1 MRSHLKAATAARA
14 IVVLVLTAAA
24 TLAFSA
30 PASAT
35 NFGSRITIRTTLPLY
50 HGKVHS
56 PRQSFCEESRRVVLF
71 QKVKGGDVKVGKTL
85 TNRKGKWTVKVPS
98 AALMPG
104 EKFYALVRRD
114 DLGNQIVCDKAKSD
128 KVTFTGG

>member
-1 MRSHLKAATAARA
+1 MKLDFKAATA
-14 IVVLVLTAAA
+14 VHTVGVLALVAVAA
-24 TLAFSA
+24 LIFSA

-35 NFGSRITIRTTLPLY
+35 KFGSRITIRTTLPLY

-56 PRQSFCEESRRVVLF
+56 PRQSFCESDRRVVLF

-85 TNRKGKWTVKVPS
+85 TNKKGKWKVKVPS

-104 EKFYALVRRD
+104 EKFYALVRSEN
-114 DLGNQIVCDKAKSD
+114 LGNQISCNKAKSD
-128 KVTFTGG
+128 TVVFVGG